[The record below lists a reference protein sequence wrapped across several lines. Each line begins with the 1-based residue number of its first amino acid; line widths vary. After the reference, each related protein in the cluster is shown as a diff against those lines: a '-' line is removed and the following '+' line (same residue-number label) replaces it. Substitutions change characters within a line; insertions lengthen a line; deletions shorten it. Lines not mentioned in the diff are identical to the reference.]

1 MDGART
7 TDLPLHTPLHDPLD
21 HHGFIPTMHESLVF
35 QPKISRVRAGSRA
48 ARDTP
53 DRMSSPNGIRYVHID
68 PSRNDVIILPR
79 ARET

>member
-7 TDLPLHTPLHDPLD
+7 TDLPLHTPLHYPLD

-48 ARDTP
+48 ARDE
-53 DRMSSPNGIRYVHID
+53 SVVVEWIVQWGV
-68 PSRNDVIILPR
+68 
-79 ARET
+79 EW

>member
-7 TDLPLHTPLHDPLD
+7 TDLPLHTPLHYPLD
-21 HHGFIPTMHESLVF
+21 HHGFIPTMHESLNIF

-53 DRMSSPNGIRYVHID
+53 DRMSSPNGIQWMLIRRSLNIKV
-68 PSRNDVIILPR
+68 
-79 ARET
+79 T